1 MGALAV
7 TAKINKENKETR
19 MRFPISEPLHQS
31 LRAVVTAT
39 LVATLLA
46 VSLAVCASA
55 MAEPSGGSAL
65 QEKYQALQPQL
76 TNNQFARPLYLN
88 STESSSSI
96 KGDIYAVI
104 DYPFAQVRNSLTTP
118 ARWCDVLILHL
129 NTKYCRPGPGQ
140 NPATLSMRVG
150 KKHDQAIDDAY
161 RIDFNYRVP
170 VNGDDY
176 FDVRLAADKGPID
189 TRDYRIQLEAI
200 PLGDGRSFLHLT
212 YSYSFGLA
220 SRVALRAY
228 LATVGSDKVG
238 FTRDKSDKSGYIGG
252 MRGTVERNTMRYYLA
267 IDAFLSGLAAPPQQ
281 QLEQRLQ
288 TWFSATERYPR
299 QLHEV
304 DKNEY
309 LAMKRKEYAR
319 QNTE

>member
-1 MGALAV
+1 MQNRIPQQL
-7 TAKINKENKETR
+7 T
-19 MRFPISEPLHQS
+19 QS

-55 MAEPSGGSAL
+55 IAAEPPGGVAL

-76 TNNQFARPLYLN
+76 TNNQFARPLYIN

-96 KGDIYAVI
+96 KGDIYAVV
-104 DYPFAQVRNSLTTP
+104 DYPFAQVRASLTTP
-118 ARWCDVLILHL
+118 AHWCDVLILHL

-170 VNGDDY
+170 ANGDDY

-189 TRDYRIQLEAI
+189 TRDYRIQLEAV

-228 LATVGSDKVG
+228 LATAGSDKVG
-238 FTRDKSDKSGYIGG
+238 FSQDKSGYVGG

-267 IDAFLSGLAAPPQQ
+267 IDAFLSGLATPPAQ

-319 QNTE
+319 QNME

>member
-1 MGALAV
+1 MQ
-7 TAKINKENKETR
+7 N
-19 MRFPISEPLHQS
+19 PIPQQLTQS

-55 MAEPSGGSAL
+55 IAAEPPGGAAL

-76 TNNQFARPLYLN
+76 TSNQFARPLYIN

-96 KGDIYAVI
+96 KGDIYAVV
-104 DYPFAQVRNSLTTP
+104 DYPFAQVRSSLTTP
-118 ARWCDVLILHL
+118 AHWCDVLILHL
-129 NTKYCRPGPGQ
+129 NTKYCRPGPGP

-170 VNGDDY
+170 SNGDDY
-176 FDVRLAADKGPID
+176 FDVRLAADKGPLD
-189 TRDYRIQLEAI
+189 TRDYRIQLEAV

-228 LATVGSDKVG
+228 LATAGSDKVG
-238 FTRDKSDKSGYIGG
+238 FTQDKSDKSGYVGG

-267 IDAFLSGLAAPPQQ
+267 IDAFLSGLAAPQAQ

>member
-1 MGALAV
+1 MQYHFS
-7 TAKINKENKETR
+7 NQ
-19 MRFPISEPLHQS
+19 LHQS
-31 LRAVVTAT
+31 LRAALLATVLAT
-39 LVATLLA
+39 LRAVLLA
-46 VSLAVCASA
+46 MSLAVCASA
-55 MAEPSGGSAL
+55 IATEPPGGIAL

-76 TNNQFARPLYLN
+76 THNQFARPLYIN
-88 STESSSSI
+88 STESSSNI
-96 KGDIYAVI
+96 KGDIYAVV
-104 DYPFAQVRNSLTTP
+104 DYPFEQVRASLTTP

-140 NPATLSMRVG
+140 NPVTLSMRVG
-150 KKHDQAIDDAY
+150 KKHDQPLDDAY
-161 RIDFNYRVP
+161 RIDFNYRVTASA
-170 VNGDDY
+170 DDY
-176 FDVRLAADKGPID
+176 FDVRLNADKGPID
-189 TRDYRIQLEAI
+189 TRDYRIQLEAV
-200 PLGDGRSFLHLT
+200 PTGDGRSFLHLT

-228 LATVGSDKVG
+228 LATAGSDKVG
-238 FTRDKSDKSGYIGG
+238 FTQDKSGYVGG

-267 IDAFLSGLAAPPQQ
+267 IDAFLSGLATPPAQ

-288 TWFSATERYPR
+288 NWFNATERYPR

-304 DKNEY
+304 DKNDY

>member
-1 MGALAV
+1 MQRPLAQQFHQAVRAALLA
-7 TAKINKENKETR
+7 TA
-19 MRFPISEPLHQS
+19 
-31 LRAVVTAT
+31 
-39 LVATLLA
+39 VATLLA

-55 MAEPSGGSAL
+55 MAAAAPEAGNGAAL
-65 QEKYQALQPQL
+65 LEKYQALQPQL
-76 TNNQFARPLYLN
+76 MHNQFARPLYLN
-88 STESSSSI
+88 SNESSSSI
-96 KGDIYAVI
+96 KGDIYAVV
-104 DYPFAQVRNSLTTP
+104 DYPYAQVRASLTTP
-118 ARWCDVLILHL
+118 AHWCDVLILHL
-129 NTKYCRPGPGQ
+129 NTKYCRPGPGA

-150 KKHDQAIDDAY
+150 KKHDQALDDAY
-161 RIDFNYRVP
+161 RLDFSYRVAA
-170 VNGDDY
+170 NSDDY
-176 FDVRLAADKGPID
+176 FDIRLNADKGPID
-189 TRDYRIQLEAI
+189 TRDYRIQLEVV
-200 PLGDGRSFLHLT
+200 PVSEGRSFLHLT

-228 LATVGSDKVG
+228 LATAGSDKVG
-238 FTRDKSDKSGYIGG
+238 FTQETSGSDKNNYVGG

-267 IDAFLSGLAAPPQQ
+267 IDAFLSGLATPPAQ

>member
-1 MGALAV
+1 L
-7 TAKINKENKETR
+7 T
-19 MRFPISEPLHQS
+19 QS
-31 LRAVVTAT
+31 LRAVITAT
-39 LVATLLA
+39 MVATLLA

-55 MAEPSGGSAL
+55 IAAEPPGGAAL
-65 QEKYQALQPQL
+65 QEKYLALQPQL
-76 TNNQFARPLYLN
+76 TNNQFARPLYIN

-96 KGDIYAVI
+96 KGDIYAVV
-104 DYPFAQVRNSLTTP
+104 DYPFAQVRASLTTP
-118 ARWCDVLILHL
+118 AHWCDVLILHL

-170 VNGDDY
+170 ANGDDY

-189 TRDYRIQLEAI
+189 TRDYRIQLEAV

-228 LATVGSDKVG
+228 LATAGSDKVG
-238 FTRDKSDKSGYIGG
+238 FTRDKSGYVGG

-267 IDAFLSGLAAPPQQ
+267 IDAFLSGLTIPQAQ

-319 QNTE
+319 QNTQ

>member
-1 MGALAV
+1 MQNRIPQQL
-7 TAKINKENKETR
+7 T
-19 MRFPISEPLHQS
+19 QS

-55 MAEPSGGSAL
+55 IAAEPAGGVAL
-65 QEKYQALQPQL
+65 QEKYQTLQPQL
-76 TNNQFARPLYLN
+76 TNNQFARPLYIN

-96 KGDIYAVI
+96 KGDIYAVV
-104 DYPFAQVRNSLTTP
+104 DYPFAQVRASLTTP
-118 ARWCDVLILHL
+118 AHWCDVLILHL

-170 VNGDDY
+170 ANGDDY

-189 TRDYRIQLEAI
+189 TRDYRIQLEAV

-228 LATVGSDKVG
+228 LATAGSDKVG
-238 FTRDKSDKSGYIGG
+238 FSQDKSGYVGG

-267 IDAFLSGLAAPPQQ
+267 IDAFLSGLATPPAQ

-319 QNTE
+319 QNME

>member
-1 MGALAV
+1 MQNRIPQQL
-7 TAKINKENKETR
+7 T
-19 MRFPISEPLHQS
+19 QS
-31 LRAVVTAT
+31 LRAVATAT

-55 MAEPSGGSAL
+55 IAAEPPGGVAL
-65 QEKYQALQPQL
+65 QEKYQTLQPQL
-76 TNNQFARPLYLN
+76 TNNQFARPLYIN

-96 KGDIYAVI
+96 KGDIYAVV
-104 DYPFAQVRNSLTTP
+104 DYPFAQVRASLTTP
-118 ARWCDVLILHL
+118 AHWCDVLILHL

-161 RIDFNYRVP
+161 RIDFNYRVSA
-170 VNGDDY
+170 NGDDY

-189 TRDYRIQLEAI
+189 TRDYRIQLEAV

-228 LATVGSDKVG
+228 LATAGSDKVG
-238 FTRDKSDKSGYIGG
+238 FSQDKSGYVGG

-267 IDAFLSGLAAPPQQ
+267 IDAFLSGLATPPAQ

-319 QNTE
+319 QNME

>member
-1 MGALAV
+1 MQNRIPQHL
-7 TAKINKENKETR
+7 T
-19 MRFPISEPLHQS
+19 QS
-31 LRAVVTAT
+31 LRAVITAT

-55 MAEPSGGSAL
+55 IAAEPPGGGAL

-76 TNNQFARPLYLN
+76 TNNQFARPLYIN

-96 KGDIYAVI
+96 KGDIYAVV
-104 DYPFAQVRNSLTTP
+104 DYPFAQVRASLTTP
-118 ARWCDVLILHL
+118 AHWCDVLILHL

-170 VNGDDY
+170 ANGDDY

-189 TRDYRIQLEAI
+189 TRDYRIQLEAV

-228 LATVGSDKVG
+228 LATAGSDKVG
-238 FTRDKSDKSGYIGG
+238 FSQDKSGYVGG

-267 IDAFLSGLAAPPQQ
+267 IDAFLSGLATPPAQ

-319 QNTE
+319 QNME

>member
-1 MGALAV
+1 MQNRIPQHL
-7 TAKINKENKETR
+7 T
-19 MRFPISEPLHQS
+19 QS
-31 LRAVVTAT
+31 LRAVITAT

-55 MAEPSGGSAL
+55 IAAEPPGGAAL

-76 TNNQFARPLYLN
+76 TNNQFARPLYIN

-96 KGDIYAVI
+96 KGDIYAVV
-104 DYPFAQVRNSLTTP
+104 DYPFAQVRSSLTTP
-118 ARWCDVLILHL
+118 SHWCDVLILHL

-170 VNGDDY
+170 ASGDDY

-189 TRDYRIQLEAI
+189 TRDYRIQLEAV

-228 LATVGSDKVG
+228 LATAGSDKVG
-238 FTRDKSDKSGYIGG
+238 FTQDKSGYVGG

-267 IDAFLSGLAAPPQQ
+267 IDAFLSGLATPQAQ

>member
-1 MGALAV
+1 MQNRIPQQL
-7 TAKINKENKETR
+7 T
-19 MRFPISEPLHQS
+19 QS

-55 MAEPSGGSAL
+55 IAAEPPGGVAL
-65 QEKYQALQPQL
+65 QEKYQTLQPQL
-76 TNNQFARPLYLN
+76 TNNQFARPLYIN

-96 KGDIYAVI
+96 KGDIYAVV
-104 DYPFAQVRNSLTTP
+104 DYPFAQVRASLTTP
-118 ARWCDVLILHL
+118 AHWCDVLILHL

-170 VNGDDY
+170 ANGDDY

-189 TRDYRIQLEAI
+189 TRDYRIQLEAV

-228 LATVGSDKVG
+228 LATAGSDKVG
-238 FTRDKSDKSGYIGG
+238 FSQDKSGYVGG

-267 IDAFLSGLAAPPQQ
+267 IDAFLSGLATPPAQ

-319 QNTE
+319 QNME